1 MDGEAARS
9 SVDVKSWAVT
19 LSAGLQVRPLM
30 VMGAAV
36 LASAT
41 QKSWSGS
48 SSAAP
53 TSCPGAVIHKAT
65 TRLRRISNI
74 VEEEGREEAMSKK
87 RNNRRSVVTLI
98 ICSRL
103 CDMRLQRFRERLE
116 ELV

>member
-1 MDGEAARS
+1 MDGGDRS

-74 VEEEGREEAMSKK
+74 VEEEAREEAMSKK
-87 RNNRRSVVTLI
+87 RNRSSVVTLI
-98 ICSRL
+98 MCSRL